1 MTPCY
6 PAAPMGKTLIIAE
19 KPSVGQDYAR
29 ALGGGFAKHEGY
41 LESDEKIV
49 SWAVGHLV
57 ELAEPEDYDESLKRW
72 SIKTLPVL
80 PETFKLRP
88 DARHRKQLDVIKKL
102 MRRADVDD
110 IVNGCDAGREGELIF
125 AYIMDVAKSGK
136 PVRRLWVSSMTKSAI
151 GEGFEHLRDGEEM
164 RNLEAAA
171 RSRSEADWLVG
182 MNATRAATVRG
193 RALGGVVS
201 LGRVQTPTLA
211 LIVRRDLEIDAFE
224 PETYFQ
230 VDARFGLDGPRTY
243 VGRWFEGKDD
253 RTPKREKAEAVA
265 TAASGAAATVESVK
279 RTERRTR
286 PPLLYDLT
294 SLQRDANSRY
304 GLSATRTLQAAQRL
318 YEGSAAGAVITYP
331 RTRSQFL
338 PADQIPTLK
347 GIARSLTTIPG
358 VRTAAEYVARLDVLP
373 LARVV
378 NDARVDD
385 HHAIIPTG
393 EIPTKKLEGDDARV
407 FDLVVRRFLAVFHPE
422 AKFEDTEIITAA
434 AEHRFRTR
442 GKRLIEA
449 GWRGAAFGEEAA
461 AEEPSGDEDE
471 PRQVLPKVDEG
482 EQGTCEKAEVLEK
495 QTKPPPRYSEASL
508 LRDMETAGKQI
519 EDEELR
525 LAMKDAGLG
534 TPATRAETIEKLL
547 RVGYIERLGRALRA
561 TAKGRQAIGILHD
574 HALTS
579 AELTGNWEKRLTAI
593 ERGQEQRD
601 RFMDDIRRF
610 TTEVVEYFRNLTAE
624 EVRAQRAEIGP
635 CPNGDGIIRENR
647 AAYGCSSWQSKEEP
661 GCGFV
666 IWKQQKGRG
675 ISPGEARDLLEH
687 GQTELLDG
695 FKTRPSRARLVL
707 AEGNKV
713 QLIAEDGTRLD
724 APAGP
729 RETIATCPKCGQEIR
744 ENSRAYGCS
753 SWKSRKE
760 PGCGFVIWKSTKG
773 RQISVDEA
781 RQVIESGVSEWMDFK
796 DRKGP
801 FRGRL
806 VLQPDHTVAVQREDE
821 PAETAPQA
829 A

>member
-1 MTPCY
+1 
-6 PAAPMGKTLIIAE
+6 MGKTLIIAE

-29 ALGGGFAKHEGY
+29 ALGGGFQKHEGY
-41 LESDEKIV
+41 LESDDRIV
-49 SWAVGHLV
+49 SWAIGHLA

-72 SIKTLPVL
+72 SMKTLPVI
-80 PETFKLRP
+80 PESFKLRP
-88 DARHRKQLDVIKKL
+88 DARGKKQLDILKRL
-102 MRRADVDD
+102 MKRADVDD

-125 AYIMDVAKSGK
+125 AYILDVAKVKK
-136 PVRRLWVSSMTKSAI
+136 PVRRLWVSSMTRAAI
-151 GEGFEHLRDGEEM
+151 TEGFEHLRDGEEM
-164 RNLEAAA
+164 ANLEAAA

-182 MNATRAATVRG
+182 MNGTRAATVRG

-230 VDARFGLDGPRTY
+230 VDARFGLDGPRAYT
-243 VGRWFEGKDD
+243 GRWFEGKQD
-253 RTPKREKAEAVA
+253 RTSERERAEAVA
-265 TAASGAAATVESVK
+265 AAATGAPATVESVK
-279 RTERRTR
+279 RTERKTR

-294 SLQRDANSRY
+294 SLQRDANSRF
-304 GLSATRTLQAAQRL
+304 GMSASRTLQAAQRL
-318 YEGSAAGAVITYP
+318 YEGSSAGAVITYP

-338 PADQIPTLK
+338 PSDQVGNLK
-347 GIARSLTTIPG
+347 GIARGLTGLPFA
-358 VRTAAEYVARLDVLP
+358 RAAAQYVAGLDVLP

-378 NDARVDD
+378 ADAKVDD

-393 EIPTKKLEGDDARV
+393 EVPTKELSGDDARI
-407 FDLVVRRFLAVFHPE
+407 FELVVRRFLAVFHPE
-422 AKFEDTEIITAA
+422 AKFEDTEIITVA

-442 GKRLIEA
+442 GRRLIEA

-461 AEEPSGDEDE
+461 AEEPQGDEDE
-471 PRQVLPKVDEG
+471 PRQVLPRVDDG
-482 EQGTCEKAEVLEK
+482 ERGTCEQAEVLEK
-495 QTKPPPRYSEASL
+495 QTKPPARYSEASL

-519 EDEELR
+519 EDEEVR
-525 LAMKDAGLG
+525 QAMKDAGLG

-547 RVGYIERLGRALRA
+547 RVGYIERLGRSLRA
-561 TAKGRQAIGILHD
+561 TAKGRQAIGLLHD

-579 AELTGNWEKRLTAI
+579 AELTGRWEQRLSAI
-593 ERGQEQRD
+593 ERGQEPRD
-601 RFMDDIRRF
+601 RFMADIRKF
-610 TTEVVEYFRNLTAE
+610 TTEVVDYFRNLTAD

-635 CPNGDGIIRENR
+635 CPNGDGVIRENR
-647 AAYGCSSWQSKEEP
+647 AAYGCSSWKSKEEP

-666 IWKQQKGRG
+666 IWKQQKGRS

-687 GQTELLDG
+687 GQTDLLDG
-695 FKTRPSRARLVL
+695 FKTRPSRGRLVL
-707 AEGNKV
+707 AEGNQV
-713 QLIAEDGTRLD
+713 QLIADDGTRLD

-729 RETIATCPKCGQEIR
+729 RETIATCPKCGGDIR

-753 SWKSRKE
+753 SWRSRKE

-773 RQISVDEA
+773 RAITADEA
-781 RQVIESGVSEWMDFK
+781 RQVIEQGASDWMDFK

-806 VLQPDHTVAVQREDE
+806 VLTPEKTVELQREDE
-821 PAETAPQA
+821 PVATQA

>member
-1 MTPCY
+1 
-6 PAAPMGKTLIIAE
+6 MGKTLIIAE

-29 ALGGGFAKHEGY
+29 ALGGGFQKHEGY
-41 LESDEKIV
+41 LESDDRIV
-49 SWAVGHLV
+49 SWAIGHLV

-72 SIKTLPVL
+72 SMKTLPVL
-80 PETFKLRP
+80 PDSFKLRP
-88 DARHRKQLDVIKKL
+88 DARGKKQLDVLKRL
-102 MRRADVDD
+102 MKRADVDE

-125 AYIMDVAKSGK
+125 AYILDVARVKK
-136 PVRRLWVSSMTKSAI
+136 PVRRLWVSSMTRAAI
-151 GEGFEHLRDGEEM
+151 NEGFGRLRDGDEM
-164 RNLEAAA
+164 ENLEAAA

-182 MNATRAATVRG
+182 MNGTRAATVRG

-230 VDARFGLDGPRTY
+230 VDARFGLDGPRAYT
-243 VGRWFEGKDD
+243 GRWFEGKED
-253 RTPKREKAEAVA
+253 RTSERERAEAVA
-265 TAASGAAATVESVK
+265 AAATGAPATIESVK
-279 RTERRTR
+279 RTERKTR

-294 SLQRDANSRY
+294 SLQRDANSRF
-304 GLSATRTLQAAQRL
+304 GMSASRTLQAAQRL
-318 YEGSAAGAVITYP
+318 YEGSSAGAVITYP

-338 PADQIPTLK
+338 PSDQVGNLK
-347 GIARSLTTIPG
+347 GIARGLTGLPFA
-358 VRTAAEYVARLDVLP
+358 RTAAQYVAGLDVLP

-378 NDARVDD
+378 ADAKVDD

-393 EIPTKKLEGDDARV
+393 ELPTKELSGDDARIYE
-407 FDLVVRRFLAVFHPE
+407 LVVRRFLAVFHPE
-422 AKFEDTEIITAA
+422 ARFEDTEIVTVA

-442 GKRLIEA
+442 GRRLIEA

-461 AEEPSGDEDE
+461 AEEPQGDEDE

-482 EQGTCEKAEVLEK
+482 ERGTCEAAEVLEK

-525 LAMKDAGLG
+525 EAMKDAGLG

-547 RVGYIERLGRALRA
+547 RVGYIERLGRSLRA
-561 TAKGRQAIGILHD
+561 TAKGRQAIGLLHD

-579 AELTGNWEKRLTAI
+579 AELTGQWEQRLSAI
-593 ERGQEQRD
+593 ERGQEPRD
-601 RFMDDIRRF
+601 RFMADIRKF
-610 TTEVVEYFRNLTAE
+610 TTEVVDYFRNLTAE

-635 CPNGDGIIRENR
+635 CPNGDGVIRENR
-647 AAYGCSSWQSKEEP
+647 AAYGCSSWKSKEEP

-666 IWKQQKGRG
+666 IWKQQKGRS
-675 ISPGEARDLLEH
+675 ISPAEARDLLEH
-687 GQTELLDG
+687 GRTDLLDG

-707 AEGNKV
+707 AEGNQV
-713 QLIAEDGTRLD
+713 QLIADDGTRLD

-729 RETIATCPKCGQEIR
+729 RETIATCPKCGGEIR

-773 RQISVDEA
+773 RAITADEA
-781 RQVIESGVSEWMDFK
+781 RQVIEQGASDWMDFK

-806 VLQPDHTVAVQREDE
+806 VLTPEKTVEVQREDE
-821 PAETAPQA
+821 PVATQA

>member
-1 MTPCY
+1 
-6 PAAPMGKTLIIAE
+6 MGKTLIIAE

-29 ALGGGFAKHEGY
+29 ALGGGFQKHEGY
-41 LESDEKIV
+41 LESEDRIV
-49 SWAVGHLV
+49 SWAIGHLV
-57 ELAEPEDYDESLKRW
+57 ELAEPEDYDDSLKRW

-88 DARHRKQLDVIKKL
+88 DARGKKQLDIIKRL
-102 MRRADVDD
+102 MKRDDVDE

-125 AYIMDVAKSGK
+125 AYILDVAKVKK
-136 PVRRLWVSSMTKSAI
+136 PVRRLWVSSMTRAAI
-151 GEGFEHLRDGEEM
+151 GEGFENLRDGEEM
-164 RNLEAAA
+164 VNLQAAA

-230 VDARFGLDGPRTY
+230 VDARFGLDGPRAYT
-243 VGRWFEGKDD
+243 GRWFEGKED
-253 RTPKREKAEAVA
+253 RTSERERAEAVA
-265 TAASGAAATVESVK
+265 TAATGAPATVESVK
-279 RTERRTR
+279 RTERKTR

-294 SLQRDANSRY
+294 SLQRDANSRF
-304 GLSATRTLQAAQRL
+304 GMSASRTLQAAQRL
-318 YEGSAAGAVITYP
+318 YEGSSAGAVITYP

-338 PADQIPTLK
+338 PSDQIGNLK
-347 GIARSLTTIPG
+347 GIARGLTGLPFA
-358 VRTAAEYVARLDVLP
+358 RTAAQYVAGLDVLP

-378 NDARVDD
+378 ADAKVDD

-393 EIPTKKLEGDDARV
+393 ELPTKELSGDDARIYE
-407 FDLVVRRFLAVFHPE
+407 LVVRRFLAVFHPE
-422 AKFEDTEIITAA
+422 AKFEDTEIVTVA

-442 GKRLIEA
+442 GRRLIEA

-461 AEEPSGDEDE
+461 AEEPQGDEDE

-482 EQGTCEKAEVLEK
+482 ERGTCEQAEVLEK
-495 QTKPPPRYSEASL
+495 QTKPPARYSEASL

-519 EDEELR
+519 EDEEVR
-525 LAMKDAGLG
+525 QAMKDAGLG

-547 RVGYIERLGRALRA
+547 RVGYIERLGRSLRA
-561 TAKGRQAIGILHD
+561 TAKGRQAIGLLHD
-574 HALTS
+574 HAITS
-579 AELTGNWEKRLTAI
+579 AELTGKWEQRLTAI
-593 ERGQEQRD
+593 ERGEESRD
-601 RFMDDIRRF
+601 GFMDDIRRF
-610 TTEVVEYFRNLTAE
+610 TTEVVDYFRNLTAE

-635 CPNGDGIIRENR
+635 CPNGDGVIRENR

-666 IWKQQKGRG
+666 IWKQQKGRS

-687 GQTELLDG
+687 GQTDLLDG

-707 AEGNKV
+707 AEGNQV
-713 QLIAEDGTRLD
+713 QLIADDGTRLD

-729 RETIATCPKCGQEIR
+729 RETIATCPKCGGDIR

-773 RQISVDEA
+773 RAITADEA
-781 RQVIESGVSEWMDFK
+781 RQVIEQGASDWMDFK

-806 VLQPDHTVAVQREDE
+806 VLTPEKTVEVQREDE
-821 PAETAPQA
+821 PVATQA

>member
-1 MTPCY
+1 
-6 PAAPMGKTLIIAE
+6 
-19 KPSVGQDYAR
+19 VR
-29 ALGGGFAKHEGY
+29 
-41 LESDEKIV
+41 
-49 SWAVGHLV
+49 
-57 ELAEPEDYDESLKRW
+57 
-72 SIKTLPVL
+72 
-80 PETFKLRP
+80 
-88 DARHRKQLDVIKKL
+88 
-102 MRRADVDD
+102 
-110 IVNGCDAGREGELIF
+110 
-125 AYIMDVAKSGK
+125 K
-136 PVRRLWVSSMTKSAI
+136 PVRRLWVSSMTRAAI
-151 GEGFEHLRDGEEM
+151 IEGFDNLRDGAEM
-164 RNLEAAA
+164 ANLEAAA

-182 MNATRAATVRG
+182 MNGTRAATVRG

-230 VDARFGLDGPRTY
+230 VDARFGLDGPRAYT
-243 VGRWFEGKDD
+243 GRWFEGKED
-253 RTPKREKAEAVA
+253 RTSERERADAVA
-265 TAASGAAATVESVK
+265 AAATGAAATVESVK
-279 RTERRTR
+279 RTERKTR

-304 GLSATRTLQAAQRL
+304 GMSASRTLQAAQRL
-318 YEGSAAGAVITYP
+318 YEGSSAGAVITYP

-338 PADQIPTLK
+338 PSDQVGNLK
-347 GIARSLTTIPG
+347 GIARGLTG
-358 VRTAAEYVARLDVLP
+358 LGFARAAAEYVAGLDVLP

-378 NDARVDD
+378 ADAKVDD

-393 EIPTKKLEGDDARV
+393 ELPTKELTGDDARV
-407 FDLVVRRFLAVFHPE
+407 YELVVRRFLAVFHPE
-422 AKFEDTEIITAA
+422 ARFEDTEIITVA

-442 GKRLIEA
+442 GRRLIEA

-461 AEEPSGDEDE
+461 AEEPQGDEDE

-482 EQGTCEKAEVLEK
+482 ERGTCEQAEVLEK

-525 LAMKDAGLG
+525 QAMKDAGLG

-547 RVGYIERLGRALRA
+547 RVGYIERLGRSLRA
-561 TAKGRQAIGILHD
+561 TAKGRQAIGLLHD

-579 AELTGNWEKRLTAI
+579 AELTGKWEQRLSAI
-593 ERGQEQRD
+593 ERGQEPRD
-601 RFMDDIRRF
+601 RFMADIRRF
-610 TTEVVEYFRNLTAE
+610 TTEVVDYFRNLTAE

-635 CPNGDGIIRENR
+635 CPNGDGVIRENR
-647 AAYGCSSWQSKEEP
+647 AAYGCSSWKSKEEP

-666 IWKQQKGRG
+666 IWKQQKGRS
-675 ISPGEARDLLEH
+675 ITPAEARDLLEH
-687 GQTELLDG
+687 GRTDLLDG

-707 AEGNKV
+707 AEGNQV

-729 RETIATCPKCGQEIR
+729 RETIATCPKCGGEIR

-773 RQISVDEA
+773 RAITADEA
-781 RQVIESGVSEWMDFK
+781 RQVIEQGASDWMDFK

-806 VLQPDHTVAVQREDE
+806 VLTPEKTVEVQREDE
-821 PAETAPQA
+821 PVATQA

>member
-1 MTPCY
+1 
-6 PAAPMGKTLIIAE
+6 MGKTLIIAE

-29 ALGGGFAKHEGY
+29 ALGGGFQKHEGY
-41 LESDEKIV
+41 LESDDRIV
-49 SWAVGHLV
+49 SWAIGHLA

-72 SIKTLPVL
+72 SMKTLPVL
-80 PETFKLRP
+80 PDSFKLRP
-88 DARHRKQLDVIKKL
+88 DARGKKQLDVIKRL
-102 MRRADVDD
+102 MKRADVDE

-125 AYIMDVAKSGK
+125 AYILDVANVHK
-136 PVRRLWVSSMTKSAI
+136 PVRRLWVSSMTRAAI
-151 GEGFEHLRDGEEM
+151 TAGFENLRDGEEM
-164 RNLEAAA
+164 ANLEAAA

-182 MNATRAATVRG
+182 MNGTRAATVRG

-230 VDARFGLDGPRTY
+230 VDARFGLDGPRAYT
-243 VGRWFEGKDD
+243 GRWVEGKED
-253 RTPKREKAEAVA
+253 RTSERERAEAVA
-265 TAASGAAATVESVK
+265 AAATGAPATVESVK
-279 RTERRTR
+279 RTERKTR

-294 SLQRDANSRY
+294 SLQRDANSRF
-304 GLSATRTLQAAQRL
+304 GMSASRTLQAAQRL
-318 YEGSAAGAVITYP
+318 YEGSSAGAVITYP

-338 PADQIPTLK
+338 PSDQVGNLK
-347 GIARSLTTIPG
+347 RIARGLTGLPFA
-358 VRTAAEYVARLDVLP
+358 RAAAQYVAGLDVLP

-378 NDARVDD
+378 ADAKVDD

-393 EIPTKKLEGDDARV
+393 ELPTKELSGDDARV
-407 FDLVVRRFLAVFHPE
+407 FELVVRRFLAVFHPE
-422 AKFEDTEIITAA
+422 ARFEDTEILTVA

-442 GKRLIEA
+442 GRRLIEA

-461 AEEPSGDEDE
+461 SEEPQGDEDE
-471 PRQVLPKVDEG
+471 PRQVLPRVDEG
-482 EQGTCEKAEVLEK
+482 ERGTCEQAEVLEK
-495 QTKPPPRYSEASL
+495 QTKPPARYSEASL

-519 EDEELR
+519 EDDELR
-525 LAMKDAGLG
+525 QAMKDAGLG

-547 RVGYIERLGRALRA
+547 RVGYIERLGRSLRA
-561 TAKGRQAIGILHD
+561 TAKGRQAIGLLHD

-579 AELTGNWEKRLTAI
+579 AELTGQWEHRLSAI
-593 ERGQEQRD
+593 ERGQEPRD
-601 RFMDDIRRF
+601 RFMADIRKF
-610 TTEVVEYFRNLTAE
+610 TTEVVDYFRNLTAE

-635 CPNGDGIIRENR
+635 CPNGDGVIRENR

-666 IWKQQKGRG
+666 IWKQQKGRS

-687 GQTELLDG
+687 GQTDLLDG

-707 AEGNKV
+707 AEGNQV
-713 QLIAEDGTRLD
+713 QLIADDGTRLD

-729 RETIATCPKCGQEIR
+729 RETIATCPKCGGDIR

-773 RQISVDEA
+773 RAITADEA
-781 RQVIESGVSEWMDFK
+781 RQVIEQGASDWMDFK

-806 VLQPDHTVAVQREDE
+806 VLTPEKTVEVQREDE
-821 PAETAPQA
+821 PVATQA

>member
-1 MTPCY
+1 
-6 PAAPMGKTLIIAE
+6 MGKTLIIAE

-29 ALGGGFAKHEGY
+29 ALGGGFQKHEGY
-41 LESDEKIV
+41 LESDDKIV
-49 SWAVGHLV
+49 SWAIGHLV

-80 PETFKLRP
+80 PDAFKLRP
-88 DARHRKQLDVIKKL
+88 DARGKKQLDVIKRL
-102 MRRADVDD
+102 MKRADVDE

-125 AYIMDVAKSGK
+125 AYILDVAKVTK
-136 PVRRLWVSSMTKSAI
+136 PVRRLWVSSMTRAAI
-151 GEGFEHLRDGEEM
+151 GEGFENLRDGEEM
-164 RNLEAAA
+164 ANLESAA

-201 LGRVQTPTLA
+201 IGRVQTPTLA

-230 VDARFGLDGPRTY
+230 VDARFGLDGPRAYT
-243 VGRWFEGKDD
+243 GRWFEGKAD
-253 RTPKREKAEAVA
+253 RTSERERAEAVA
-265 TAASGAAATVESVK
+265 AAAGGAPATVESVK
-279 RTERRTR
+279 RTERKTR

-294 SLQRDANSRY
+294 SLQRDANSRF
-304 GLSATRTLQAAQRL
+304 GMSASRTLQSAQRL
-318 YEGSAAGAVITYP
+318 YEGSSAGAVITYP

-338 PADQIPTLK
+338 PSDQIGSLK
-347 GIARSLTTIPG
+347 GIARGLTG
-358 VRTAAEYVARLDVLP
+358 LSFARAAAEYVAGLDVLP

-378 NDARVDD
+378 ADAKVDD

-393 EIPTKKLEGDDARV
+393 ELPTKELTGDDARV
-407 FDLVVRRFLAVFHPE
+407 YELVVRRFLAVFHPE
-422 AKFEDTEIITAA
+422 ARFEDTEIVTVA

-442 GKRLIEA
+442 GRRLLEA

-461 AEEPSGDEDE
+461 AEEPQGDEDE
-471 PRQVLPKVDEG
+471 PRQVLPKVDDG
-482 EQGTCEKAEVLEK
+482 ERGTCEKAEVLEK
-495 QTKPPPRYSEASL
+495 QTKPPARYSEASL

-519 EDEELR
+519 EDEEVR
-525 LAMKDAGLG
+525 QAMKDAGLG

-547 RVGYIERLGRALRA
+547 RVGYIERLGRSLRA
-561 TAKGRQAIGILHD
+561 TAKGRQAIGLLHD

-579 AELTGNWEKRLTAI
+579 AELTGKWEQRLSAI
-593 ERGQEQRD
+593 ERGQETRD
-601 RFMDDIRRF
+601 RFMGDIRKF
-610 TTEVVEYFRNLTAE
+610 TTEVVDYFRNLTAE

-635 CPNGDGIIRENR
+635 CPNGDGVIRENR
-647 AAYGCSSWQSKEEP
+647 AAYGCSSWKSKEEP

-666 IWKQQKGRG
+666 IWKQQKGRS

-695 FKTRPSRARLVL
+695 FKAARSRARLVL
-707 AEGNKV
+707 TEGNQV
-713 QLIAEDGTRLD
+713 QLIADDGTRLD

-729 RETIATCPKCGQEIR
+729 RETIATCPKCGGEIR

-773 RQISVDEA
+773 RTITADEA
-781 RQVIESGVSEWMDFK
+781 RQVIEQGASEWMDFK

-806 VLQPDHTVAVQREDE
+806 VLTPENTVEVQREDE
-821 PAETAPQA
+821 PAETQA

>member
-1 MTPCY
+1 MS
-6 PAAPMGKTLIIAE
+6 KTLIIAE

-29 ALGGGFAKHEGY
+29 ALGGAFQKHDGY
-41 LESDEKIV
+41 LESEDRIV
-49 SWAVGHLV
+49 SWAIGHLV

-80 PETFKLRP
+80 PEQFKLRP
-88 DARHRKQLDVIKKL
+88 DARGKKQLDVVKRL
-102 MRRADVDD
+102 MKRADVDE

-125 AYIMDVAKSGK
+125 AYIMDVAKPKK
-136 PVRRLWVSSMTKSAI
+136 PVRRLWVSSMTKAAI
-151 GEGFEHLRDGEEM
+151 SQGFEHLRDGEELA
-164 RNLEAAA
+164 NLEAAA

-230 VDARFGLDGPRTY
+230 VDARFGLEGPRTY
-243 VGRWFEGKDD
+243 TGRWFEGKED
-253 RTPKREKAEAVA
+253 RTGERERAEAVA
-265 TAASGAAATVESVK
+265 GAVAGAPATVESVK
-279 RTERRTR
+279 RTERKTR

-304 GLSATRTLQAAQRL
+304 GLSASRTLQAAQRL
-318 YEGSAAGAVITYP
+318 YEGSSAGAVITYP

-338 PADQIPTLK
+338 PSDQIGTLK
-347 GIARSLTTIPG
+347 GRARSLTAIPK
-358 VRTAAEYVARLDVLP
+358 VREAAQYVAGLDVLP

-378 NDARVDD
+378 DDSKVDD

-393 EIPTKKLEGDDARV
+393 ELPTKELTGDDARV

-422 AKFEDTEIITAA
+422 ARFEDTEIITVAA
-434 AEHRFRTR
+434 DHRFRTR
-442 GKRLIEA
+442 GRRLIEA
-449 GWRGAAFGEEAA
+449 GWRGAAFGEEAE
-461 AEEPSGDEDE
+461 AEEPQHGDDEE
-471 PRQVLPKVDEG
+471 PRQLLPRVDDG
-482 EQGTCEKAEVLEK
+482 EQGTCEHAEVLEK
-495 QTKPPPRYSEASL
+495 QTKPPARYSEASL

-525 LAMKDAGLG
+525 QAMKDAGLG

-547 RVGYIERLGRALRA
+547 RVGYIERLGRSLRA

-593 ERGQEQRD
+593 ERGQEPRD
-601 RFMDDIRRF
+601 RFMADIRAF
-610 TTEVVEYFRNLTAE
+610 TTEVVDYFRNLTAE

-635 CPNGDGIIRENR
+635 CPNGDGVIRENR
-647 AAYGCSSWQSKEEP
+647 AAYGCSSWKSKEEP

-666 IWKQQKGRG
+666 IWKQQKGRS

-687 GQTELLDG
+687 GQTDLLDG

-707 AEGNKV
+707 AEGNQV

-729 RETIATCPKCGQEIR
+729 RETIATCPKCGGEIR

-773 RQISVDEA
+773 RQIAPDEA
-781 RQVIESGVSEWMDFK
+781 RQVIEQGASDWMDFK

-806 VLQPDHTVAVQREDE
+806 VLTPDKTVEVQREDE
-821 PAETAPQA
+821 PVATQA

>member
-1 MTPCY
+1 
-6 PAAPMGKTLIIAE
+6 MGKTLIIAE

-29 ALGGGFAKHEGY
+29 ALGGGFQKHEGY
-41 LESDEKIV
+41 LESDDRIV
-49 SWAVGHLV
+49 SWAIGHLA

-72 SIKTLPVL
+72 SMKTLPVI
-80 PETFKLRP
+80 PESFKLRP
-88 DARHRKQLDVIKKL
+88 DARGKKQLDILKRL
-102 MRRADVDD
+102 MKRADVDD

-125 AYIMDVAKSGK
+125 AYIVDVAKVKK
-136 PVRRLWVSSMTKSAI
+136 PVRRLWVSSMTRAAI
-151 GEGFEHLRDGEEM
+151 TEGFEHLRDGEEM
-164 RNLEAAA
+164 ANLEAAA

-182 MNATRAATVRG
+182 MNGTRAATVRG

-230 VDARFGLDGPRTY
+230 VDARFGLDGPRAYT
-243 VGRWFEGKDD
+243 GRWFEGKQD
-253 RTPKREKAEAVA
+253 RTSERERAEAVA
-265 TAASGAAATVESVK
+265 AAATGAPATVESVK
-279 RTERRTR
+279 RTERKTR

-294 SLQRDANSRY
+294 SLQRDANSRF
-304 GLSATRTLQAAQRL
+304 GMSASRTLQAAQRL
-318 YEGSAAGAVITYP
+318 YEGSSAGAVITYP

-338 PADQIPTLK
+338 PSDQVGNLK
-347 GIARSLTTIPG
+347 GIARGLTGLPFA
-358 VRTAAEYVARLDVLP
+358 RAAAQYVAGLDVLP

-378 NDARVDD
+378 ADAKVDD

-393 EIPTKKLEGDDARV
+393 EVPTKELSGDDARI
-407 FDLVVRRFLAVFHPE
+407 FELVVRRFLAVFHPE
-422 AKFEDTEIITAA
+422 AKFEDTEIITVA

-442 GKRLIEA
+442 GRRLIEA

-461 AEEPSGDEDE
+461 AEEPQGDEDE
-471 PRQVLPKVDEG
+471 PRQVLPRVDDG
-482 EQGTCEKAEVLEK
+482 ERGTCEQAEVLEK
-495 QTKPPPRYSEASL
+495 QTKPPARYSEASL

-519 EDEELR
+519 EDEEVR
-525 LAMKDAGLG
+525 QAMKDAGLG

-547 RVGYIERLGRALRA
+547 RVGYIERLGRSLRA
-561 TAKGRQAIGILHD
+561 TAKGRQAIGLLHD

-579 AELTGNWEKRLTAI
+579 AELTGRWEQRLSAI
-593 ERGQEQRD
+593 ERGQEPRD
-601 RFMDDIRRF
+601 RFMSDIRKF
-610 TTEVVEYFRNLTAE
+610 TTEVVDYFRNLTAE

-635 CPNGDGIIRENR
+635 CPNGDGVIRENR
-647 AAYGCSSWQSKEEP
+647 AAYGCSSWKSKEEP

-666 IWKQQKGRG
+666 IWKQQKGRS

-687 GQTELLDG
+687 GQTDLLDG
-695 FKTRPSRARLVL
+695 FKTRPSRGRLVL
-707 AEGNKV
+707 AEGNQV
-713 QLIAEDGTRLD
+713 QLIADDGTRLD

-729 RETIATCPKCGQEIR
+729 RETIATCPKCGGDIR

-773 RQISVDEA
+773 RAITADEA
-781 RQVIESGVSEWMDFK
+781 RQVIEQGASDWMDFK

-806 VLQPDHTVAVQREDE
+806 VLTPEKTVEVQREDE
-821 PAETAPQA
+821 PVATQA

>member
-1 MTPCY
+1 
-6 PAAPMGKTLIIAE
+6 MGKTLIIAE

-29 ALGGGFAKHEGY
+29 ALGGGFQKHEGY
-41 LESDEKIV
+41 LESDDRIV
-49 SWAVGHLV
+49 SWAIGHLA

-72 SIKTLPVL
+72 SMKTLPVI
-80 PETFKLRP
+80 PDSFKLRP
-88 DARHRKQLDVIKKL
+88 DARGKKQLDILKRL
-102 MRRADVDD
+102 MKRSDVDE

-125 AYIMDVAKSGK
+125 AYIYDVAKVKK
-136 PVRRLWVSSMTKSAI
+136 PVRRLWVSSMTRAAI
-151 GEGFEHLRDGEEM
+151 TEGFQNLRDGKEM
-164 RNLEAAA
+164 ANLEAAA

-182 MNATRAATVRG
+182 MNGTRAATVRG

-230 VDARFGLDGPRTY
+230 VDARFGLDGPRAYT
-243 VGRWFEGKDD
+243 GRWFEGKED
-253 RTPKREKAEAVA
+253 RTSERERAEAVA
-265 TAASGAAATVESVK
+265 AAATGAPASVESVK
-279 RTERRTR
+279 RTERKTR

-294 SLQRDANSRY
+294 SLQRDANSRF
-304 GLSATRTLQAAQRL
+304 GMSASRTLQAAQRL
-318 YEGSAAGAVITYP
+318 YEGSSAGAVITYP

-338 PADQIPTLK
+338 PSDQVGNLK
-347 GIARSLTTIPG
+347 GIARGLTGLPFA
-358 VRTAAEYVARLDVLP
+358 RAAAAYVAGLDVLP

-378 NDARVDD
+378 ADAKVDD

-393 EIPTKKLEGDDARV
+393 ELPTKELSGDDARV
-407 FDLVVRRFLAVFHPE
+407 YELVVRRFLAVFHPE
-422 AKFEDTEIITAA
+422 AKFEDTEIITVA

-442 GKRLIEA
+442 GRRLIEA

-461 AEEPSGDEDE
+461 AEEPQGDEDE
-471 PRQVLPKVDEG
+471 PRQVLPKVDQGEG
-482 EQGTCEKAEVLEK
+482 GTCEQAEVLEK
-495 QTKPPPRYSEASL
+495 QTKPPARYSEASL

-525 LAMKDAGLG
+525 QAMKDAGLG

-547 RVGYIERLGRALRA
+547 RVAYIERLGRSLRA
-561 TAKGRQAIGILHD
+561 TAKGRQAIGLLHD

-579 AELTGNWEKRLTAI
+579 AELTGKWEQRLSAI
-593 ERGQEQRD
+593 ERGQEPRD
-601 RFMDDIRRF
+601 RFMADIRKF
-610 TTEVVEYFRNLTAE
+610 TTEVVDHFRNLTAD

-635 CPNGDGIIRENR
+635 CPNGDGVIRENR

-666 IWKQQKGRG
+666 IWKQQKGRS
-675 ISPGEARDLLEH
+675 ISPAEARDLLAH
-687 GQTELLDG
+687 GQTDLLDG

-707 AEGNKV
+707 AEGNQV
-713 QLIAEDGTRLD
+713 QLIADDGSRLD

-729 RETIATCPKCGQEIR
+729 RETIATCPKCGGDIR

-773 RQISVDEA
+773 RAITADEA
-781 RQVIESGVSEWMDFK
+781 RQVIEQGASDWMDFK

-806 VLQPDHTVAVQREDE
+806 VLTPEKTVEVQREDE
-821 PAETAPQA
+821 PVATQA

>member
-1 MTPCY
+1 
-6 PAAPMGKTLIIAE
+6 MGKTLIIAE

-29 ALGGGFAKHEGY
+29 ALGGGFQKHEGY
-41 LESDEKIV
+41 LESDDRIV
-49 SWAVGHLV
+49 SWAIGHLA

-72 SIKTLPVL
+72 SMKTLPVI
-80 PETFKLRP
+80 PESFKLRP
-88 DARHRKQLDVIKKL
+88 DARGKKQLDILKRL
-102 MRRADVDD
+102 MKRADVDD

-125 AYIMDVAKSGK
+125 AYILDVAKVKK
-136 PVRRLWVSSMTKSAI
+136 PVRRLWVSSMTRAAI
-151 GEGFEHLRDGEEM
+151 TEGFEHLRDGEEM
-164 RNLEAAA
+164 ANLEAAA

-182 MNATRAATVRG
+182 MNGTRAATVRG

-230 VDARFGLDGPRTY
+230 VDARFGLDGPRAYT
-243 VGRWFEGKDD
+243 GRWFEGKQD
-253 RTPKREKAEAVA
+253 RTSERERAEAVA
-265 TAASGAAATVESVK
+265 AAATGAPATVESVK
-279 RTERRTR
+279 RTERKTR

-294 SLQRDANSRY
+294 SLQRDANSRF
-304 GLSATRTLQAAQRL
+304 GMSASRTLQAAQRL
-318 YEGSAAGAVITYP
+318 YEGSSAGAVITYP

-338 PADQIPTLK
+338 PSDQVGNLK
-347 GIARSLTTIPG
+347 GIARGLTGLPFA
-358 VRTAAEYVARLDVLP
+358 RAAAQYVAGLDVLP

-378 NDARVDD
+378 ADAKVDD

-393 EIPTKKLEGDDARV
+393 EVPTKELSGDDARI
-407 FDLVVRRFLAVFHPE
+407 FELVVRRFLAVFHPE
-422 AKFEDTEIITAA
+422 AKFEDTEIITVA

-442 GKRLIEA
+442 GRRLIEA

-461 AEEPSGDEDE
+461 AEEPQGDEDE
-471 PRQVLPKVDEG
+471 PRQVLPRVDDG
-482 EQGTCEKAEVLEK
+482 ERGTCEQAEVLEK
-495 QTKPPPRYSEASL
+495 QTKPPARYSEASL

-519 EDEELR
+519 EDEEVR
-525 LAMKDAGLG
+525 QAMKDAGLG

-547 RVGYIERLGRALRA
+547 RVGYIERLGRSLRA
-561 TAKGRQAIGILHD
+561 TAKGRQAIGLLHD

-579 AELTGNWEKRLTAI
+579 AELTGRWEQRLSAI
-593 ERGQEQRD
+593 ERGQEPRD
-601 RFMDDIRRF
+601 RFMADIRKF
-610 TTEVVEYFRNLTAE
+610 TTEVVDYFRNLTAD

-635 CPNGDGIIRENR
+635 CPNGDGVIRENR
-647 AAYGCSSWQSKEEP
+647 AAYGCSSWKSKEEP

-666 IWKQQKGRG
+666 IWKQQKGRS

-687 GQTELLDG
+687 GQTDLLDG
-695 FKTRPSRARLVL
+695 FKTRPSRGRLVL
-707 AEGNKV
+707 AEGNQV
-713 QLIAEDGTRLD
+713 QLIADDGTRLD

-729 RETIATCPKCGQEIR
+729 RETIATCPKCGGDIR

-773 RQISVDEA
+773 RAITADEA
-781 RQVIESGVSEWMDFK
+781 RQVIEQGASDWMDFK

-806 VLQPDHTVAVQREDE
+806 VLTPEKTVELQREDE
-821 PAETAPQA
+821 PVATQA

>member
-1 MTPCY
+1 
-6 PAAPMGKTLIIAE
+6 
-19 KPSVGQDYAR
+19 
-29 ALGGGFAKHEGY
+29 
-41 LESDEKIV
+41 
-49 SWAVGHLV
+49 
-57 ELAEPEDYDESLKRW
+57 
-72 SIKTLPVL
+72 
-80 PETFKLRP
+80 
-88 DARHRKQLDVIKKL
+88 

-125 AYIMDVAKSGK
+125 AYIMDVAKTGK

-243 VGRWFEGKDD
+243 VGRWFEGK
-253 RTPKREKAEAVA
+253 E
-265 TAASGAAATVESVK
+265 TAHRSVSGPTRSRRRHPAPRRRSSRSSAPSGA
-279 RTERRTR
+279 TR

-347 GIARSLTTIPG
+347 GIARSLASIPG
-358 VRTAAEYVARLDVLP
+358 VRTAAEYVAGLDVLP

-422 AKFEDTEIITAA
+422 AKFEDTEIITVAA
-434 AEHRFRTR
+434 DHRFRTR
-442 GKRLIEA
+442 GKRLVEA

-461 AEEPSGDEDE
+461 AEEPPGDEDE
-471 PRQVLPKVDEG
+471 PRQVLPKVDQDER
-482 EQGTCEKAEVLEK
+482 GTCEEAEVLEK

-525 LAMKDAGLG
+525 LAMKDAGPRHPGHTGRDDREAAARRLHRAAG
-534 TPATRAETIEKLL
+534 PGAAGHRQGPPGDRHPARP
-547 RVGYIERLGRALRA
+547 RPHLGRAHR
-561 TAKGRQAIGILHD
+561 
-574 HALTS
+574 
-579 AELTGNWEKRLTAI
+579 ELGEAAD
-593 ERGQEQRD
+593 RD
-601 RFMDDIRRF
+601 RARPGAARPVHGDIRRF
-610 TTEVVEYFRNLTAE
+610 TTEVVEYFRNLTPE

-675 ISPGEARDLLEH
+675 ISPGR
-687 GQTELLDG
+687 
-695 FKTRPSRARLVL
+695 
-707 AEGNKV
+707 
-713 QLIAEDGTRLD
+713 
-724 APAGP
+724 GP
-729 RETIATCPKCGQEIR
+729 
-744 ENSRAYGCS
+744 
-753 SWKSRKE
+753 
-760 PGCGFVIWKSTKG
+760 
-773 RQISVDEA
+773 
-781 RQVIESGVSEWMDFK
+781 
-796 DRKGP
+796 
-801 FRGRL
+801 
-806 VLQPDHTVAVQREDE
+806 
-821 PAETAPQA
+821 
-829 A
+829 

>member
-1 MTPCY
+1 
-6 PAAPMGKTLIIAE
+6 MGKTLIIAE

-29 ALGGGFAKHEGY
+29 ALGGGFQKHEGY
-41 LESDEKIV
+41 LESGEQIV
-49 SWAVGHLV
+49 SWAIGHLV

-88 DARHRKQLDVIKKL
+88 DARGKKQLDILKRL
-102 MRRADVDD
+102 MKRDDVDQ

-125 AYIMDVAKSGK
+125 AYILDVAKVKK
-136 PVRRLWVSSMTKSAI
+136 PVRRLWVSSMTRAAI
-151 GEGFEHLRDGEEM
+151 GEAFENLRDGEEM
-164 RNLEAAA
+164 ANLQAAA

-243 VGRWFEGKDD
+243 VGRWFEGKND
-253 RTPKREKAEAVA
+253 RTSERDRAEAVA
-265 TAASGAAATVESVK
+265 AAASGAPATVESVK
-279 RTERRTR
+279 RTERKTR

-294 SLQRDANSRY
+294 SLQRDANSRF
-304 GLSATRTLQAAQRL
+304 GMSASRTLQAAQRL
-318 YEGSAAGAVITYP
+318 YEGSSAGAVITYP

-338 PADQIPTLK
+338 PSDQIGNLK
-347 GIARSLTTIPG
+347 GIARGLTGLPF
-358 VRTAAEYVARLDVLP
+358 VRAAAQYVAGLDVLP
-373 LARVV
+373 LARVIA
-378 NDARVDD
+378 DAKVDD

-393 EIPTKKLEGDDARV
+393 ELPTKELSGDDARV
-407 FDLVVRRFLAVFHPE
+407 FELVVRRFLAVFHPE
-422 AKFEDTEIITAA
+422 AKFEDTEILTVA

-442 GKRLIEA
+442 GRRLVEA

-461 AEEPSGDEDE
+461 AEEPQGDEDE
-471 PRQVLPKVDEG
+471 PRQVLPKVDQG
-482 EQGTCEKAEVLEK
+482 EQGTCEQADVLEK
-495 QTKPPPRYSEASL
+495 QTKPPARYSEASL

-519 EDEELR
+519 EDDEVR
-525 LAMKDAGLG
+525 QAMKDAGLG

-547 RVGYIERLGRALRA
+547 RVGYIERLGRSLRA
-561 TAKGRQAIGILHD
+561 TAKGRQAIGLLHD
-574 HALTS
+574 HAITS
-579 AELTGNWEKRLTAI
+579 AELTGKWEQRLSAI
-593 ERGQEQRD
+593 ERGEEPRD
-601 RFMDDIRRF
+601 RFMDDIRKF
-610 TTEVVEYFRNLTAE
+610 TTEVVDYFRNLTAE

-635 CPNGDGIIRENR
+635 CPNGDGVIRENR

-666 IWKQQKGRG
+666 IWKQQKGRS
-675 ISPGEARDLLEH
+675 ISPAEARDLLEH
-687 GQTELLDG
+687 GQTDLLDG

-707 AEGNKV
+707 TEGNQV
-713 QLIAEDGTRLD
+713 QLIADDGTRLD

-729 RETIATCPKCGQEIR
+729 RETIAICPKCGGEIR

-773 RQISVDEA
+773 RAITADEA
-781 RQVIESGVSEWMDFK
+781 RQVIEQGASDWMDFK

-806 VLQPDHTVAVQREDE
+806 VLTPEKTVEVQREDE
-821 PAETAPQA
+821 PVATQA

>member
-1 MTPCY
+1 
-6 PAAPMGKTLIIAE
+6 MGKTLIIAE

-29 ALGGGFAKHEGY
+29 ALGGGFQKHEGY
-41 LESDEKIV
+41 LESEDRIV
-49 SWAVGHLV
+49 SWAIGHLV
-57 ELAEPEDYDESLKRW
+57 ELAEPEDYDDSLKRW

-88 DARHRKQLDVIKKL
+88 DARGKKQLDIIKRL
-102 MRRADVDD
+102 MKRDDVDE

-125 AYIMDVAKSGK
+125 AYILDVAKVKK
-136 PVRRLWVSSMTKSAI
+136 PVRRLWVSSMTRAAI
-151 GEGFEHLRDGEEM
+151 GEGFENLRDGEEM
-164 RNLEAAA
+164 VNLQAAA

-230 VDARFGLDGPRTY
+230 VDARFGLDGPRAYT
-243 VGRWFEGKDD
+243 GRWFEGKED
-253 RTPKREKAEAVA
+253 RTSERERAEAVA
-265 TAASGAAATVESVK
+265 TAATGAPATVESVK
-279 RTERRTR
+279 RTERKTR

-294 SLQRDANSRY
+294 SLQRDANSRF
-304 GLSATRTLQAAQRL
+304 GMSASRTLQAAQRL
-318 YEGSAAGAVITYP
+318 YEGSSAGAVITYP

-338 PADQIPTLK
+338 PSDQIGNLK
-347 GIARSLTTIPG
+347 GIARGLTGLPFA
-358 VRTAAEYVARLDVLP
+358 RTAAQYVAGLDVLP

-378 NDARVDD
+378 ADAKVDD

-393 EIPTKKLEGDDARV
+393 ELPTKELSGDDARIYE
-407 FDLVVRRFLAVFHPE
+407 LVVRRFLAVFHPE
-422 AKFEDTEIITAA
+422 AKFEDTEIVTVA

-442 GKRLIEA
+442 GRRLIEA

-461 AEEPSGDEDE
+461 AEEPQGDEDE

-482 EQGTCEKAEVLEK
+482 ERGTCEQAEVLEK
-495 QTKPPPRYSEASL
+495 QTKPPARYSEASL

-519 EDEELR
+519 EDEEVR
-525 LAMKDAGLG
+525 QAMKDAGLG

-547 RVGYIERLGRALRA
+547 RVGYIERLGRSLRA
-561 TAKGRQAIGILHD
+561 TAKGRQAIGLLHD
-574 HALTS
+574 HAITS
-579 AELTGNWEKRLTAI
+579 AELTGKWEQRLTAI
-593 ERGQEQRD
+593 ERGEESRD
-601 RFMDDIRRF
+601 GFMDDIRRF
-610 TTEVVEYFRNLTAE
+610 TTEVVDYFRNLTAE

-635 CPNGDGIIRENR
+635 CPNGDGVIRENR

-666 IWKQQKGRG
+666 IWKQQKGRS

-687 GQTELLDG
+687 GQTDLLDG
-695 FKTRPSRARLVL
+695 FKTWPSRARLVL
-707 AEGNKV
+707 AEGNQV
-713 QLIAEDGTRLD
+713 QLIADDGTRLD

-729 RETIATCPKCGQEIR
+729 RETIATCPKCGGDIR

-773 RQISVDEA
+773 RAITADEA
-781 RQVIESGVSEWMDFK
+781 RQVIEQGASDWMDFK

-806 VLQPDHTVAVQREDE
+806 VLTPEKTVEVQREDE
-821 PAETAPQA
+821 PVATQA

>member
-1 MTPCY
+1 
-6 PAAPMGKTLIIAE
+6 MGKTLIIAE

-29 ALGGGFAKHEGY
+29 ALGGGFQKHEGY
-41 LESDEKIV
+41 LESEDRIV
-49 SWAVGHLV
+49 SWAIGHLV

-88 DARHRKQLDVIKKL
+88 DARGKKQLDILKRL
-102 MRRADVDD
+102 MKREDVDE

-125 AYIMDVAKSGK
+125 AYILDVARVKK
-136 PVRRLWVSSMTKSAI
+136 PVRRLWVSSMTRAAI

-164 RNLEAAA
+164 VNLQAAA

-230 VDARFGLDGPRTY
+230 VDARFGLDGPRAYT
-243 VGRWFEGKDD
+243 GRWFEGKED
-253 RTPKREKAEAVA
+253 RTSERERAEAVA
-265 TAASGAAATVESVK
+265 AAATGAPATVESVK
-279 RTERRTR
+279 RTERKTR

-294 SLQRDANSRY
+294 SLQRDANSRF
-304 GLSATRTLQAAQRL
+304 GMSASRTLQAAQRL
-318 YEGSAAGAVITYP
+318 YEGSSAGAVITYP

-338 PADQIPTLK
+338 PSDQVGNLK
-347 GIARSLTTIPG
+347 GIARGLTGLPFA
-358 VRTAAEYVARLDVLP
+358 RAAAQYVAGLDVLP

-378 NDARVDD
+378 ADAKVDD

-393 EIPTKKLEGDDARV
+393 ELPTKDLSNDDARV
-407 FDLVVRRFLAVFHPE
+407 YELVVRRFLAVFHPE
-422 AKFEDTEIITAA
+422 AKFEDTEIITVA

-442 GKRLIEA
+442 GRRLIEA

-461 AEEPSGDEDE
+461 AEEPQGDEDE
-471 PRQVLPKVDEG
+471 PRQVLPRVDEG
-482 EQGTCEKAEVLEK
+482 ERGTCEKAEVLEK
-495 QTKPPPRYSEASL
+495 QTKPPARYSEASL

-525 LAMKDAGLG
+525 QAMKDAGLG

-547 RVGYIERLGRALRA
+547 RVGYIERLGRSLRA
-561 TAKGRQAIGILHD
+561 TAKGRQAIGLLHE
-574 HALTS
+574 HAITS
-579 AELTGNWEKRLTAI
+579 AELTGKWEQRLTAI
-593 ERGQEQRD
+593 ERGEESRD
-601 RFMDDIRRF
+601 GFMDDIRTF
-610 TTEVVEYFRNLTAE
+610 TTEVVDYFRNLTAE

-635 CPNGDGIIRENR
+635 CPNGDGVIRENR

-666 IWKQQKGRG
+666 IWKQQKGRS

-687 GQTELLDG
+687 GQTDLLDG

-707 AEGNKV
+707 AEGNQV
-713 QLIAEDGTRLD
+713 QLIADDGTRLD

-729 RETIATCPKCGQEIR
+729 RETIATCPKCGGDIR

-773 RQISVDEA
+773 RAITADEA
-781 RQVIESGVSEWMDFK
+781 RQVIEQGASDWMDFK

-806 VLQPDHTVAVQREDE
+806 VLTPEKTVEVQREDE
-821 PAETAPQA
+821 PVATQA

>member
-1 MTPCY
+1 
-6 PAAPMGKTLIIAE
+6 
-19 KPSVGQDYAR
+19 
-29 ALGGGFAKHEGY
+29 
-41 LESDEKIV
+41 
-49 SWAVGHLV
+49 
-57 ELAEPEDYDESLKRW
+57 
-72 SIKTLPVL
+72 
-80 PETFKLRP
+80 
-88 DARHRKQLDVIKKL
+88 
-102 MRRADVDD
+102 
-110 IVNGCDAGREGELIF
+110 
-125 AYIMDVAKSGK
+125 
-136 PVRRLWVSSMTKSAI
+136 
-151 GEGFEHLRDGEEM
+151 
-164 RNLEAAA
+164 
-171 RSRSEADWLVG
+171 
-182 MNATRAATVRG
+182 VRG

-230 VDARFGLDGPRTY
+230 VDARFGLDGPRAYT
-243 VGRWFEGKDD
+243 GRWFEGKED
-253 RTPKREKAEAVA
+253 RTSERERADAVA
-265 TAASGAAATVESVK
+265 AAATGAAATVESVK
-279 RTERRTR
+279 RTERKTR

-304 GLSATRTLQAAQRL
+304 GMSASRTLQAAQRL
-318 YEGSAAGAVITYP
+318 YEGSSAGAVITYP

-338 PADQIPTLK
+338 PSDQVGNLK
-347 GIARSLTTIPG
+347 GIARGLTG
-358 VRTAAEYVARLDVLP
+358 LGFARAAAEYVAGLDVLP

-378 NDARVDD
+378 ADAKVDD

-393 EIPTKKLEGDDARV
+393 ELPTKELTGDDARV
-407 FDLVVRRFLAVFHPE
+407 YELVVRRFLAVFHPE
-422 AKFEDTEIITAA
+422 ARFEDTEIITVA

-442 GKRLIEA
+442 GRRLIEA

-461 AEEPSGDEDE
+461 AEEPQGDEDE

-482 EQGTCEKAEVLEK
+482 ERGTCETAEVLEK
-495 QTKPPPRYSEASL
+495 QTKPPARYSEASL

-525 LAMKDAGLG
+525 QAMKDAGLG

-547 RVGYIERLGRALRA
+547 RVGYIERLGRSLRA
-561 TAKGRQAIGILHD
+561 TAKGRQAIGLLHD

-579 AELTGNWEKRLTAI
+579 AELTGKWEQRLSAI
-593 ERGQEQRD
+593 ERGQEPRD
-601 RFMDDIRRF
+601 RFMADIRRF
-610 TTEVVEYFRNLTAE
+610 TTEVVDYFRNLTAE

-635 CPNGDGIIRENR
+635 CPNGDGVIRENR
-647 AAYGCSSWQSKEEP
+647 AAYGCSSWKSKEEP

-666 IWKQQKGRG
+666 IWKQQKGRS
-675 ISPGEARDLLEH
+675 ITPAEARDLLEH
-687 GQTELLDG
+687 GRTDLLDG

-707 AEGNKV
+707 AEGNQV

-729 RETIATCPKCGQEIR
+729 RETIATCPKCGGEIR

-773 RQISVDEA
+773 RAITADEA
-781 RQVIESGVSEWMDFK
+781 RQVIEQGASDWMDFK

-806 VLQPDHTVAVQREDE
+806 VLTPEKTVEVQREDE
-821 PAETAPQA
+821 PVATQA